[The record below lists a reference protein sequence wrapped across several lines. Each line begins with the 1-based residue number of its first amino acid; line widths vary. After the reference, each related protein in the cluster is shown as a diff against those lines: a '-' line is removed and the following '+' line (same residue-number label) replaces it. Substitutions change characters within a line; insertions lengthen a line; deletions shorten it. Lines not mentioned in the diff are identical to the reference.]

1 LFQVNLSDT
10 QCVTMVTCANSCCV
24 WRNTRSYFSQN
35 HRILDFVFKTRT
47 QISILNKNEIH
58 KIFFVG

>member
-47 QISILNKNEIH
+47 QISIL
-58 KIFFVG
+58 